1 MKVNKEIIIRIAVTV
16 FIFVLANVLLLVP
29 IFAMRDVGYSEFQ
42 IGLWTVVTAFILAYG
57 LTDCLLDIPVTK
69 GFKIVKEK
77 VRGKHASHADRKT
90 TKVCR

>member
-1 MKVNKEIIIRIAVTV
+1 MKVNKDLIIKIVVAVCV
-16 FIFVLANVLLLVP
+16 FIIANVILFVP

-57 LTDCLLDIPVTK
+57 LTDCLLDIPETK

-77 VRGKHASHADRKT
+77 VRGKYIKNM
-90 TKVCR
+90 